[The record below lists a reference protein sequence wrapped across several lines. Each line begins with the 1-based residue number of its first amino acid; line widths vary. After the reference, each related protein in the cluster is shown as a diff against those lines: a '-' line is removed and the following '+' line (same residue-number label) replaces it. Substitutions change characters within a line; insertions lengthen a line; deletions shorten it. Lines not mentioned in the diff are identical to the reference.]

1 MTPMFRN
8 SIDITV
14 EWGDC
19 DPAGIV
25 FYPNYF
31 RWFNQGAHALFGAAG
46 MPFHEMIAERGIV
59 GVPMLDTQASFAA
72 PVRFGETITL
82 TSRIDEWRN
91 RSFAVAHEVHKDGQL
106 CAEGRDIRAWVVHD
120 DKAPNGIR
128 AVTIPDDVKRR
139 FGDGAKSGARLD

>member
-1 MTPMFRN
+1 MFRN

-46 MPFHEMIAERGIV
+46 MPFHEMIEAQGIA
-59 GVPMLDTQASFAA
+59 GVPMLDTQANFKM

-82 TSRIDEWRN
+82 TSWIEEWRN
-91 RSFAVAHEVHKDGQL
+91 KSFVIAHEARKDGQL
-106 CAEGRDIRAWVVHD
+106 CAEGRDIRARVAY
-120 DKAPNGIR
+120 DKAAPNGIR
-128 AVTIPDDVKRR
+128 AMVIPEDVKRR
-139 FGDGAKSGARLD
+139 FRD

>member
-1 MTPMFRN
+1 MYSN

-46 MPFHEMIAERGIV
+46 MPFHEMIEERDIA
-59 GVPMLDTQASFAA
+59 GVPMLDTQASFRA
-72 PVRFGETITL
+72 PIRFGEVITL
-82 TSRIDEWRN
+82 TSRIGEWRSK
-91 RSFAVAHEVHKDGQL
+91 SFTVAHKVHKGGQL
-106 CAEGRDIRAWVVHD
+106 CAEGRDIRAWVIHD

-139 FGDGAKSGARLD
+139 FEDGP

>member
-1 MTPMFRN
+1 MFRN

-19 DPAGIV
+19 DPAGII

-46 MPFHEMIAERGIV
+46 MPFHEMIEERGIA
-59 GVPMLDTQASFAA
+59 GVPMLDTQASFRT

-82 TSRIDEWRN
+82 TSWIEEWRN
-91 RSFAVAHEVHKDGQL
+91 KSFVVAHQVHKGEL
-106 CAEGRDIRAWVVHD
+106 ICAEGRDIRAWVVED
-120 DKAPNGIR
+120 RNAPNGIR
-128 AVTIPDDVKRR
+128 AVPIPEDVKRR
-139 FGDGAKSGARLD
+139 MRG

>member
-1 MTPMFRN
+1 MFRN

-46 MPFHEMIAERGIV
+46 MPFHEMIGERGIA
-59 GVPMLDTQASFAA
+59 GVPMPSHNVYRDRLL
-72 PVRFGETITL
+72 G
-82 TSRIDEWRN
+82 
-91 RSFAVAHEVHKDGQL
+91 AVSH
-106 CAEGRDIRAWVVHD
+106 
-120 DKAPNGIR
+120 
-128 AVTIPDDVKRR
+128 
-139 FGDGAKSGARLD
+139 GDGERDQAVLGLEQARASGLDK

>member
-1 MTPMFRN
+1 MFRN
-8 SIDITV
+8 SIEITV

-46 MPFHEMIAERGIV
+46 MPFHEMIEERGIA
-59 GVPMLDTQASFAA
+59 GVPMLDTRASFRA
-72 PVRFGETITL
+72 PIRFGEVITL

-91 RSFAVAHEVHKDGQL
+91 KSFTVAHEVHKGGQL

-139 FGDGAKSGARLD
+139 FEDGP

>member
-1 MTPMFRN
+1 MFRN
-8 SIDITV
+8 SIEITV

-31 RWFNQGAHALFGAAG
+31 RWFNQAAHALFGAAG
-46 MPFHEMIAERGIV
+46 MPFHEMIGEQGIA
-59 GVPMLDTQASFAA
+59 GVPMLDTQANFKA

-82 TSRIDEWRN
+82 TSWIEEWRN
-91 RSFAVAHEVHKDGQL
+91 KSFVIAHEVYKDGQL
-106 CAEGRDIRAWVVHD
+106 CAEGRDIRAWVVYD
-120 DKAPNGIR
+120 QSAPNGIK

-139 FGDGAKSGARLD
+139 FRD

>member
-1 MTPMFRN
+1 MFRN
-8 SIDITV
+8 SMDITV

-46 MPFHEMIAERGIV
+46 MPFHEMIKERGIA
-59 GVPMLDTQASFAA
+59 GVPMLDTQASFKA
-72 PVRFGETITL
+72 PIRFGEVITL
-82 TSRIDEWRN
+82 TSRIGEWRGK
-91 RSFAVAHEVHKDGQL
+91 SFTVAHEVHKGGQL
-106 CAEGRDIRAWVVHD
+106 RAEGRDIRAWVVHD

-139 FGDGAKSGARLD
+139 FEDGS

>member
-31 RWFNQGAHALFGAAG
+31 RWFNQGAHGLFGAAG
-46 MPFHEMIAERGIV
+46 MPFHEMIAAGGFA
-59 GVPMLDTQASFAA
+59 GVPMLDTQATFRI

-82 TSRIDEWRN
+82 TSQIAEWRN
-91 RSFAVAHEVHKDGQL
+91 RSFVITHEIHKAGQL

-120 DKAPNGIR
+120 DKATNGIR

-139 FGDGAKSGARLD
+139 LEDGP

>member
-1 MTPMFRN
+1 MFRN

-46 MPFHEMIAERGIV
+46 MPFHEMIKEWGIA
-59 GVPMLDTQASFAA
+59 GVPMLNTQASFKA
-72 PVRFGETITL
+72 PTRFGDIITL
-82 TSRIDEWRN
+82 TSQIDEWRN
-91 RSFAVAHEVHKDGQL
+91 KSFTLKHEVYKGRRL

-120 DKAPNGIR
+120 AEAPNGIR
-128 AVTIPDDVKRR
+128 AVTIPDVVKRR
-139 FGDGAKSGARLD
+139 FRDRP

>member
-1 MTPMFRN
+1 MFRN
-8 SIDITV
+8 AIDITV

-46 MPFHEMIAERGIV
+46 MP
-59 GVPMLDTQASFAA
+59 MLDTQASFRA

-91 RSFAVAHEVHKDGQL
+91 KSFTVAHEVHKGGQL
-106 CAEGRDIRAWVVHD
+106 CAEGRDIRAWVIQD
-120 DKAPNGIR
+120 DTASNGIR

-139 FGDGAKSGARLD
+139 FEDGP

>member
-1 MTPMFRN
+1 MFHN
-8 SIDITV
+8 ALDITV

-31 RWFNQGAHALFGAAG
+31 RWFNQGAHALFSAAG
-46 MPFHEMIAERGIV
+46 MPFHELIKEWGIA
-59 GVPMLDTQASFAA
+59 GVPMLDTQASFKA
-72 PVRFGETITL
+72 PTRFGETITL

-91 RSFAVAHEVHKDGQL
+91 KSFTLAHEVYKGEQL

-120 DKAPNGIR
+120 AEVPNGIR

-139 FGDGAKSGARLD
+139 FRERP

>member
-1 MTPMFRN
+1 MLRN

-46 MPFHEMIAERGIV
+46 MPFHEMIGKHGIA
-59 GVPMLDTQASFAA
+59 GVPMLDTSATFTM
-72 PVRFGETITL
+72 PVRFGEVITL
-82 TSRIDEWRN
+82 TSWIDEWRN
-91 RSFAVAHEVHKDGQL
+91 KSFVVCHEVFKHGEC

-120 DKAPNGIR
+120 ETARNGIR
-128 AVTIPDDVKRR
+128 AVAIPDEVKRQFR
-139 FGDGAKSGARLD
+139 G

>member
-1 MTPMFRN
+1 MFRN

-46 MPFHEMIAERGIV
+46 MPFHEMIGERGIA
-59 GVPMLDTQASFAA
+59 GVPMLDTQASFHA
-72 PVRFGETITL
+72 PVRFGEVITL

-91 RSFAVAHEVHKDGQL
+91 KSFTMAHEVHKDGQI
-106 CAEGRDIRAWVVHD
+106 CAEGRDIRAWLVHD
-120 DKAPNGIR
+120 ASAPNGTR

-139 FGDGAKSGARLD
+139 FRDRP

>member
-1 MTPMFRN
+1 MFRN

-46 MPFHEMIAERGIV
+46 MPKSSPAMTGQNTGTV
-59 GVPMLDTQASFAA
+59 N
-72 PVRFGETITL
+72 
-82 TSRIDEWRN
+82 RI
-91 RSFAVAHEVHKDGQL
+91 
-106 CAEGRDIRAWVVHD
+106 I
-120 DKAPNGIR
+120 
-128 AVTIPDDVKRR
+128 
-139 FGDGAKSGARLD
+139 ARLSITQPSSR

>member
-1 MTPMFRN
+1 MFRN

-31 RWFNQGAHALFGAAG
+31 RWFNRGAHALFDAAG
-46 MPFHEMIAERGIV
+46 MPFHELIKEWGIV
-59 GVPMLDTQASFAA
+59 GVPMLNTQASFKA
-72 PVRFGETITL
+72 PTRFGEIITL
-82 TSRIDEWRN
+82 TSQIDEWRN
-91 RSFAVAHEVHKDGQL
+91 KSFTLTHEVYKGGQL

-120 DKAPNGIR
+120 AEAPNGIR
-128 AVTIPDDVKRR
+128 AVTIPDEVKRR
-139 FGDGAKSGARLD
+139 FRDRP